1 MGTRRVATVLLLALL
16 LGLVGCFRFDKEPVL
31 NAVISPEEGI
41 VPYTAQIVA
50 TAPPG
55 TFTFDLPNSTIEQDS
70 GSLEVLVDHINWTAT
85 VTWTD
90 GETVKSAVV
99 TARGTNARPIINPPR
114 ISGIPGRWYLEPRQR
129 TLIDF
134 SFRPASLSAPR
145 TGVDYTGDWAIWE
158 ISVECSQKVLCDL
171 PIPDSIFC
179 PPYEEGVYHALFN
192 NQIYE
197 SSCIVYPTW
206 TYEIALNGVLY
217 SPIGED
223 GYTYDAAQ
231 QRNVFHGVEFPAQTA
246 KIRVAVEDEFGR
258 LTQAEFEIPVKQLL
272 FGPGY
277 GDGTQFDEA
286 QYFVAGEDA
295 TLYHRQW
302 CYKACQIAKDERVYF
317 CDARHAEESDRKP
330 CPYCFGNQPSP
341 CECLGDNLD
350 CEYFATQAD
359 AQSCFEYCKGE
370 TGRDVHGLDADGDG
384 IACESLP

>member
-1 MGTRRVATVLLLALL
+1 METRRVATVLLLALL
-16 LGLVGCFRFDKEPVL
+16 IGLVGCFQYDEEPVL
-31 NAVISPEEGI
+31 NAVISPEKGI

-55 TFTFDLPNSTIEQDS
+55 TFTFDLPNSTIEQDT
-70 GSLEVLVDHINWTAT
+70 GSLEVLVDSINWTAT
-85 VTWTD
+85 VAWTD
-90 GETVKSAVV
+90 GETVKSVVV

-114 ISGIPGRWYLEPRQR
+114 INGIPGRWYLEPRER

-145 TGVDYTGDWAIWE
+145 TGIDYAGEWIIKE
-158 ISVECSQKVLCDL
+158 ISVECSKKLLCDQ

-197 SSCIVYPTW
+197 SACIVYPTW
-206 TYEIALNGVLY
+206 TYEMALNGVLY
-217 SPIGED
+217 SPVGEY

-231 QRNVFHGVEFPAQTA
+231 QRNVFFGVVFPAQTA
-246 KIRVAVEDEFGR
+246 TIRATVEDEFGR
-258 LTQAEFEIPVKQLL
+258 LTQAEFEIPVSLL
-272 FGPGY
+272 PLWYDGY
-277 GDGTQFDEA
+277 ATQFDEA
-286 QYFVAGEDA
+286 QYFIAGEDA
-295 TLYHRQW
+295 SLYHREW
-302 CYKACQIAKDERVYF
+302 CYTVCQIAKDERVYF
-317 CDARHAEESDRKP
+317 YDARHAEESGRTV
-330 CPYCFGNQPSP
+330 CPYCGGEQPGP

-359 AQSCFEYCKGE
+359 AQSCFEYCKAK
-370 TGRDVHGLDADGDG
+370 TGRDVHGLDPDGDD